1 MEQLFSGQKNTKQQG
16 QEMIK
21 TLKDNDENHH
31 HHLMANDLNKT
42 KKFNR
47 QNVHCR
53 VCVRSSYN
61 GLMNVTVVWIS
72 LYPGEKKR

>member
-47 QNVHCR
+47 QNVHCQKE
-53 VCVRSSYN
+53 N
-61 GLMNVTVVWIS
+61 
-72 LYPGEKKR
+72 EKERKEKDAATNENDEKQDFHR